1 MLADLDL
8 LLTTGFCPADD
19 LLPERAKNA
28 RRRFLLRQPR
38 ENLRVARRRDATSAG
53 VTPAPV

>member
-8 LLTTGFCPADD
+8 LLTTVFCPADD

-28 RRRFLLRQPR
+28 RRRILL
-38 ENLRVARRRDATSAG
+38 
-53 VTPAPV
+53 

>member
-28 RRRFLLRQPR
+28 RRFLLRQPR
-38 ENLRVARRRDATSAG
+38 ENLLVARSRDATSAG